1 MYNVRLIRKTNAL
14 ISQWEEYTTG
24 VFRNMVK
31 TISKANQS
39 QGMLMFTLTHSKQ
52 LFAIGTLKVREIVPY
67 QPTTQ
72 IPYSHHHVIGAVT
85 IRNNT
90 IPVINMPAAIGLRPI
105 QPEEYASCYLIVTDC
120 LRTVVA
126 FMIRSIEKIIECD
139 WKSIECSPKATGKNV
154 FVTGITRFEEQI
166 VQMLDVE
173 LLLSKIYPQ
182 YESNNIPMLTDV
194 EREKLKALRILLVD
208 DSSIARKQLSDALDS
223 INIGYQIRNNG
234 VEALTLMR
242 EESERGQ
249 PIQLLVSDIEMP
261 GLDGYELAFEIQ
273 SDHNLSKA
281 YTILHTSL
289 SSEICVDRARQVGAH
304 EALEKF
310 NAGDLVKAM
319 LRGSEQLENSHIVK
333 NLELQV

>member
-1 MYNVRLIRKTNAL
+1 MA
-14 ISQWEEYTTG
+14 
-24 VFRNMVK
+24 K

-39 QGMLMFTLTHSKQ
+39 QGMLMFTLTRSEQ

-72 IPYSHHHVIGAVT
+72 IPYSHHHVIGTVT
-85 IRNNT
+85 IRDKT
-90 IPVINMPAAIGLRPI
+90 IPVINMPAAIGFRPI
-105 QPEEYASCYLIVTDC
+105 QPEEYDSCYLIVTDC

-126 FMIRSIEKIIECD
+126 FMVRSIEKIIECD
-139 WKSIECSPKATGKNV
+139 WRSIEPSPQSAGSNV

-182 YESNNIPMLTDV
+182 YESTKIPMLTDI
-194 EREKLKALRILLVD
+194 ERERLKALSILLVD
-208 DSSIARKQLSDALDS
+208 DSSIARKQLADALDS
-223 INIGYQIRNNG
+223 INISYQIRNNG
-234 VEALTLMR
+234 IEALELMR
-242 EESERGQ
+242 QEAERGQ

-261 GLDGYELAFEIQ
+261 GLDGYELAFETQ
-273 SDHNLSKA
+273 SEQQLSNA
-281 YTILHTSL
+281 YIILHTSL

-310 NAGDLVKAM
+310 NAGDLIKAM
-319 LRGSEQLENSHIVK
+319 LRGAAMLESGSTTERIEVA
-333 NLELQV
+333 V

>member
-1 MYNVRLIRKTNAL
+1 MA
-14 ISQWEEYTTG
+14 
-24 VFRNMVK
+24 K

-39 QGMLMFTLTHSKQ
+39 QGMLMFTLTRSEQ

-72 IPYSHHHVIGAVT
+72 IPYSHHHVIGTVT
-85 IRNNT
+85 IRDKT
-90 IPVINMPAAIGLRPI
+90 IPVINMPAAIGFRPI
-105 QPEEYASCYLIVTDC
+105 QPEEYDSCYLIVTDC

-126 FMIRSIEKIIECD
+126 FMVRSIEKIIECD
-139 WKSIECSPKATGKNV
+139 WRSIEPSPQSAGSNV

-182 YESNNIPMLTDV
+182 YESTKIPMLTDI
-194 EREKLKALRILLVD
+194 ERERLKALSILLVD
-208 DSSIARKQLSDALDS
+208 DSSIARKQLADALDS
-223 INIGYQIRNNG
+223 INISYQIRNNG
-234 VEALTLMR
+234 IEALELMR
-242 EESERGQ
+242 EEVERGK

-261 GLDGYELAFEIQ
+261 GLDGYELAFETQ
-273 SDHNLSKA
+273 SEQQLSNA
-281 YTILHTSL
+281 YIILHTSL

-310 NAGDLVKAM
+310 NAGDLIKAM
-319 LRGSEQLENSHIVK
+319 LRGAAMLESGSTKERIEVA
-333 NLELQV
+333 V